1 MGISGGRIMLGYT
14 GNDINIMMDALEHGI
29 QYAND
34 VKDLEVA
41 SGLLLTLDLLNGL
54 IAEGRV

>member
-1 MGISGGRIMLGYT
+1 MLGYT